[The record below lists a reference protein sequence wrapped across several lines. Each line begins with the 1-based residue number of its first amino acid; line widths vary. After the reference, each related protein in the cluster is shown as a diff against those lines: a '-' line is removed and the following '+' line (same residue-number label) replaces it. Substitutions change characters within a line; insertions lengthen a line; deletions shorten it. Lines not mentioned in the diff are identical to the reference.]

1 MMKIGQTKS
10 TSGTQGKR
18 SAGSAASGAGSSF
31 SIGETGQARASA
43 GLSAPAS
50 IGAVDA
56 LLALQG
62 AEAADDALGAP
73 RRAMERAEDMLDIL
87 DQVKIDL
94 LSGKMPVNR
103 LTRLLGVVG
112 RKRGH
117 VADPNLQDVLD
128 QIELR
133 ARVELAKFG
142 NYPEN

>member
-1 MMKIGQTKS
+1 MKIGQTKS

-18 SAGSAASGAGSSF
+18 SVGSAASGSGASF
-31 SIGETGQARASA
+31 SIDEASQTRASA

-62 AEAADDALGAP
+62 AEAADDALSAP

-87 DQVKIDL
+87 DQVKLDL
-94 LSGKMPVNR
+94 LAGQVPVNR
-103 LTRLLGVVG
+103 LSRLLGVVS
-112 RKRGH
+112 RKRGC
-117 VADPNLQDVLD
+117 VADPDLQDLLD

-142 NYPEN
+142 NFPEN

>member
-1 MMKIGQTKS
+1 MKIGQTKS
-10 TSGTQGKR
+10 TSSTSSKR
-18 SAGSAASGAGSSF
+18 STGAASGAGGTF
-31 SIGETGQARASA
+31 SLGGTEQTRGSA

-62 AEAADDALGAP
+62 ADAADDALSAP
-73 RRAMERAEDMLDIL
+73 RRAMARAEDMLDIL

-94 LSGKMPVNR
+94 LSGDVPVNR
-103 LTRLLGVVG
+103 LTRLLGVVSR
-112 RKRGH
+112 RKGN
-117 VADPNLQDVLD
+117 VADPNLQDLLD

-142 NYPEN
+142 NFPEN